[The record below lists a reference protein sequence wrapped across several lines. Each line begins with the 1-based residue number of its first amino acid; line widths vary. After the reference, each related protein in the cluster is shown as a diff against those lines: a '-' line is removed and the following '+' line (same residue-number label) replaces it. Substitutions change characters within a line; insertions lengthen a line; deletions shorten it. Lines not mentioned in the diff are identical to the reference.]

1 MTSELMSCRR
11 TQAAVLI
18 ENWLPLAGKIR
29 LTITCHGGEWNTPS
43 SGCTYPFDSRLPCLI
58 AVTVPVPCL
67 QLLCLQ
73 DWFRDHVT
81 AVSPSILKPRFLL
94 AHYSRVWIMASHRED
109 KLVLHSLLA
118 GLSIMFRGRSW
129 MFMRIATMPTR
140 LQKQMHATV
149 FHLSSEYPSEQTHV
163 CKHISIAHGVWSS
176 SVPYFSICTEY

>member
-1 MTSELMSCRR
+1 VYISIRFK
-11 TQAAVLI
+11 AALFD
-18 ENWLPLAGKIR
+18 
-29 LTITCHGGEWNTPS
+29 CS
-43 SGCTYPFDSRLPCLI
+43 YCSGTLF
-58 AVTVPVPCL
+58 AVTVSSRLVQGSC
-67 QLLCLQ
+67 
-73 DWFRDHVT
+73 DF